1 MAGTPSTASE
11 PGRPVAL
18 ADGIVRTP
26 WTPGPLDGTSNTV
39 IVAFTDFLVSA
50 ADDFQAVVQTGL
62 ELEKSWPVMH
72 GAVGLWLWAK
82 PAERRQGS
90 VSVWERADDLQR
102 FVRWP
107 VHLEI
112 MRAWRERG
120 ALVADRWEA
129 PTFVADEAWARVESR
144 LGAPHPR
151 A

>member
-1 MAGTPSTASE
+1 MASQQTTDDG
-11 PGRPVAL
+11 PVTL
-18 ADGIVRTP
+18 ADGIIRTP
-26 WTPGPLDGTSNTV
+26 WKPGPLDGTGNAV
-39 IVAFTDFLVSA
+39 IVAVTDFLVTA
-50 ADDFQAVVQTGL
+50 AEDYQEVIQTGL

-72 GAVGLWLWAK
+72 GSVGLWLWAK
-82 PAERRQGS
+82 PAELRQGS

-120 ALVADRWEA
+120 TLVADRWEA
-129 PTFVADEAWARVESR
+129 AAFVPDEAWTRVEAR
-144 LGAPHPR
+144 LRAPHPN

>member
-1 MAGTPSTASE
+1 VDVLSDAVSAAPDT
-11 PGRPVAL
+11 L
-18 ADGIVRTP
+18 ADGIVRTQ
-26 WTPGPLDGTSNTV
+26 WTPGPLDGTRNPV
-39 IVAFTDFLVSA
+39 IVAVTDFLVSA
-50 ADDFQAVVQTGL
+50 ADDFQEVIQTGL

-82 PAERRQGS
+82 PAELRQGS
-90 VSVWERADDLQR
+90 VSVWEHAEDLQG

-129 PTFVADEAWARVESR
+129 PAFVPDEAWTRVEAR
-144 LGAPHPR
+144 LRAPHPS